1 VSPSVKTPVVTGLLD
16 TSVVIDLHSITD
28 PQSLPQEPR
37 ISAITLAE
45 LSVGPLVANSQA
57 ERIKRQAVLQQVEA
71 SFDPLP
77 FDPES
82 ARAFGSVAAQLR
94 SGGSKSKARAFD
106 ALIAATALANGLPLY
121 TRNAA
126 DFAGIAGLE
135 VVEVSEDS

>member
-1 VSPSVKTPVVTGLLD
+1 MSPSAKAPVVRGLLD
-16 TSVVIDLHSITD
+16 TSVVIDLQSITNV
-28 PQSLPQEPR
+28 QSLPAEPR
-37 ISAITLAE
+37 ISTITLAE
-45 LSVGPLVANSQA
+45 LSVGPLVAKSQA
-57 ERIKRQAVLQQVEA
+57 ERIKRQAVVQQVEA
-71 SFDPLP
+71 SFNPLP
-77 FDPES
+77 FDENS

-135 VVEVSEDS
+135 VVEVREDS